1 MLQNQGPNWN
11 DNRILC
17 QKQGADLVSI
27 ETVKKWNFL
36 NDLIQKPK
44 SKYNKWMIGLKKEAG
59 NWTWVSGKPL
69 TICKWDKNQPSD
81 DGDVAIIV
89 KTSFNDSKV
98 GLFQVTHGD
107 QPYASICE
115 ITKGKTQHN
124 WVN

>member
-17 QKQGADLVSI
+17 QKQGADIVSI
-27 ETVKKWNFL
+27 ETVKEWNFL

-69 TICKWDKNQPSD
+69 TICKWDKNQSSD